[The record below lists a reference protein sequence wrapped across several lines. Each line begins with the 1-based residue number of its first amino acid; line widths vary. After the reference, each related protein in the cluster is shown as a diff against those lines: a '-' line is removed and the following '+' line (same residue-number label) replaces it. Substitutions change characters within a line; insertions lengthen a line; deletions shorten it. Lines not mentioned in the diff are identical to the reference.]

1 VTDYE
6 NAKCGTCRHW
16 HGEPTNAMTIGQ
28 PKRGT
33 CRIDPPHAT
42 TLPVQGGLTVVA
54 SYPGMDEKFMACS
67 RHEIKVVQI
76 AAA

>member
-1 VTDYE
+1 
-6 NAKCGTCRHW
+6 
-16 HGEPTNAMTIGQ
+16 MTIGQ